1 MQPTPA
7 AAQGG
12 SKPASHPTDHT
23 ASTRA
28 AHDGAHK
35 AGNHS
40 PAAAAAR
47 AALAGTP
54 AAAAQ
59 ISEIII
65 HVGEIKPAL
74 VRAARLFLETML
86 IPSALLFLMLNTL
99 GLVAGLSSVLGWC
112 ALTVS
117 IRWIRGR
124 HLPGTLLV
132 CAGVLCARATIA
144 LVLSSALVYLLQPVV
159 GSIFMALLFVGSA
172 LFGRPITMRL
182 ARDFVS
188 LPNHILQHRGLRRM
202 FTQVAILW
210 GVGRIIDA
218 AMSLACL
225 RFGVDFGL
233 LSRGLFSGLLTA
245 LMVLSC
251 AAWGAWCIRRL
262 KGVSLRFGAAP
273 AAG

>member
-1 MQPTPA
+1 MRSPLTYRFRR
-7 AAQGG
+7 GYFRL
-12 SKPASHPTDHT
+12 
-23 ASTRA
+23 RA
-28 AHDGAHK
+28 AMHLAPVQASDG
-35 AGNHS
+35 HS
-40 PAAAAAR
+40 
-47 AALAGTP
+47 TP
-54 AAAAQ
+54 CDLV
-59 ISEIII
+59 I

-74 VRAARLFLETML
+74 VRAARLFLETVL
-86 IPSALLFLMLNTL
+86 IPSGLLYLMLNTF

-132 CAGVLCARATIA
+132 CAGMLCARATIA
-144 LVLSSALVYLLQPVV
+144 LMLSSALVYLLQPVI
-159 GSIFMALLFVGSA
+159 GSIVMAVLFLGSA

-182 ARDFVS
+182 ARDFVK
-188 LPNHILQHRGLRRM
+188 LPTNLFHHRGVRRM
-202 FTQVAILW
+202 FTQVAVLW

-225 RFGVDFGL
+225 RYGVDFGL

-245 LMVLSC
+245 VMVISC

-262 KGVSLRFGAAP
+262 KGVTLRFGASP
-273 AAG
+273 AAA